1 MTQEKLEAQRAWR
14 KNNPELYA
22 EQKRRTL
29 DSKHRKL
36 AEDFDFFVDYTYKSL
51 KRGAIKR
58 GISFRLSRKQL
69 YKFILTHTHCEV
81 SGRKLTRITGCPNR
95 FSVDRIDS
103 RYGYSIKNIQA
114 VTQLLNM
121 SKLDTAI
128 SDYISLAMDI
138 TKHQKRKA
146 QVD

>member
-22 EQKRRTL
+22 EQQRRTL
-29 DSKHRKL
+29 DSRRRKL

-51 KRGAIKR
+51 KRSAIKR

-69 YKFILTHTHCEV
+69 HKFILTHTHCEV
-81 SGRKLTRITGCPNR
+81 SGRKLTRITGCLNR

-114 VTQLLNM
+114 VTQQLNM

-146 QVD
+146 KVD